1 MSYYNNYWNS
11 IRNDYKQ
18 TEGEFNKDT
27 EGDIINMIHI
37 NAWQTDDEDEEG
49 ETIAKVIKTKSG
61 DVCVVYQDY
70 VAKHDKHAQEII
82 QESIAELRGLA

>member
-1 MSYYNNYWNS
+1 MNQKDIYWGHISSNYSETENCF
-11 IRNDYKQ
+11 NDII
-18 TEGEFNKDT
+18 D
-27 EGDIINMIHI
+27 GDIQEMIYI
-37 NAWQTDDEDEEG
+37 DAWKTDDDNEEG
-49 ETIAKVIKTKSG
+49 ETIAKLIKTKSG